1 MIQNERNVLKEL
13 HHLES
18 ILKEDVPEE
27 NVYLQKSKFSL
38 GPKKLSF
45 SIGKPIKQ
53 IKKIGLMVLIGKSI
67 LFEFEIFNT
76 LKNSLFFCT
85 AFNKDNIVFKS
96 LCAFKKVSF
105 YSKK

>member
-1 MIQNERNVLKEL
+1 MKEL

-45 SIGKPIKQ
+45 IIGKPIKQ
-53 IKKIGLMVLIGKSI
+53 IKKIGLIVLIGKSI
-67 LFEFEIFNT
+67 SFEFKIFNT
-76 LKNSLFFCT
+76 SKNNLFFCRD
-85 AFNKDNIVFKS
+85 FNKDNIVFKS
-96 LCAFKKVSF
+96 LCAFKKGCRL
-105 YSKK
+105 YLKKIILEKV